1 MKAHMRCSHTSVREK
16 LRWVHIS
23 LACLATYTVGGRR
36 LVSWDQKQTLLIYL
50 NRHRQTHSWDQK
62 RAFGWSHIGTSWCPI
77 ECTVRHHP
85 FHKSLNR
92 MRVLQSEV
100 SQRQHTKAREE
111 VSDQGSKKQR
121 RKTGQILQNLW
132 LCRVRDTPPSPRNAW
147 RNVSSQNG
155 LPGLGIWQA
164 YSVVSGAV
172 YACTRQTQWQRPAW
186 YHMTRGWN
194 GDVYL
199 RCRRKSLFMGKQ
211 LFILRVQ

>member
-111 VSDQGSKKQR
+111 VSDQGSKNREEKQAR
-121 RKTGQILQNLW
+121 FYRTSDCAEFVTRHHRQEMHGEMLAVRTGCQVWEFGRLT
-132 LCRVRDTPPSPRNAW
+132 V
-147 RNVSSQNG
+147 
-155 LPGLGIWQA
+155 
-164 YSVVSGAV
+164 
-172 YACTRQTQWQRPAW
+172 
-186 YHMTRGWN
+186 
-194 GDVYL
+194 
-199 RCRRKSLFMGKQ
+199 
-211 LFILRVQ
+211 